1 MEQKLFSTDMEDSLT
16 LITSPSNSNA
26 QSTNSVETLI
36 PFYVRPGEP
45 LDPGPGN
52 FNMRTLIRS
61 NQTNN
66 QFSNV
71 EGVLG
76 PKLMGPT
83 PHLHKDLDE
92 LMYVFEG
99 TANVMIGKETYEVN
113 AGGWIFRPRG
123 IVHSFWN
130 ASDTLL
136 RYVDCFFNQ
145 NFEDYLEELFFKII
159 PHMVQNNLT
168 PISPEI
174 TKWMAVIDAKFGV
187 TWFHEQRQAII
198 DKYELQ
204 GHLI

>member
-1 MEQKLFSTDMEDSLT
+1 MEQKLFSTDMKDGLT
-16 LITSPSNSNA
+16 LTSPSNSNA
-26 QSTNSVETLI
+26 QSANREESLS
-36 PFYVRPGEP
+36 PFYVPPGEP

-99 TANVMIGKETYEVN
+99 TANVLIGQETYEVK

-130 ASDTLL
+130 TSDTLL

-145 NFEDYLEELFFKII
+145 NFEDYLEELFFEII

-168 PISPEI
+168 PTSPEI

-198 DKYELQ
+198 DKYKLQ